1 MSDWGELILQLGF
14 PTASLILVVWKG
26 VPWIQKIYQEHKDEV
41 RELIDAHLAKIEEKD
56 KDLKEIHEHSMRI
69 IEANTRAINALAVDV
84 GSLKETNNKINMQL
98 NKTNE
103 LIEIL
108 KRYPDIK

>member
-1 MSDWGELILQLGF
+1 MPEWTQIFLQLGF

-26 VPWIQKIYQEHKDEV
+26 VPWIQKIYQEHKAEV
-41 RELIDAHLAKIEEKD
+41 RELIDAHLNKIEQKD
-56 KDLKEIHEHSMRI
+56 QDLKEIHEHSMRI
-69 IEANTRAINALAVDV
+69 IEANTRAINSLASDV

-98 NKTNE
+98 DKTNQ

-108 KRYPDIK
+108 KKYPNKV

>member
-1 MSDWGELILQLGF
+1 MTEWTQIFLQLGF
-14 PTASLILVVWKG
+14 PTASLVIVVWKG
-26 VPWIQKIYQEHKDEV
+26 VPWIQKIYQEHKAEV
-41 RELIDAHLAKIEEKD
+41 RELIDAHLNKIEEKD

-69 IEANTRAINALAVDV
+69 IEANTRAINSLASDV

-98 NKTNE
+98 DKTNE

-108 KRYPDIK
+108 KKYPSKV

>member
-1 MSDWGELILQLGF
+1 MPEWTQIFLQLGF

-26 VPWIQKIYQEHKDEV
+26 VPWIQKIYQEHKAEV
-41 RELIDAHLAKIEEKD
+41 RELIDAHLNKIEEKD

-69 IEANTRAINALAVDV
+69 IEANTRAINSLASDV

-98 NKTNE
+98 DKTNE

-108 KRYPDIK
+108 KKYPNKV